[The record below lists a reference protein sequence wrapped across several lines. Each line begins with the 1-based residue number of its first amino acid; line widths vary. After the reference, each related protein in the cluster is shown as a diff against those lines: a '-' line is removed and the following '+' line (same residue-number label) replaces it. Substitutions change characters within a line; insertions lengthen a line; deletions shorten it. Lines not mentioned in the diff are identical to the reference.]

1 MIFLIL
7 LRLALENNSQNR
19 GVFLYHEKKTKK
31 KITQP

>member
-7 LRLALENNSQNR
+7 LRLALENSKNR
-19 GVFLYHEKKTKK
+19 GVFLYYEKKTKK